1 MCRKWERNHSEGI
14 YIYFYKN
21 LDAERTVQIK
31 HDEIEAKDIIIVIT
45 GLYDENNFD
54 REREETCIILV
65 AKIVSFVLY
74 VYTCVCVHNI

>member
-31 HDEIEAKDIIIVIT
+31 HDEIEARDIIIVIS

>member
-31 HDEIEAKDIIIVIT
+31 HDEIEAKDIIIVIS

-65 AKIVSFVLY
+65 VKIVSFVLY

>member
-21 LDAERTVQIK
+21 LVAERTVQIK
-31 HDEIEAKDIIIVIT
+31 HDEIEARDIIIVIS